1 MFSTIKLTQESK
13 YYELYRKEMIKCT
26 FCGKLNNLHYIKS
39 HLKTESCKQFQ
50 TILDK
55 SDYIKQLV
63 DFMRIINEL
72 KSNIRLN
79 LNTDESDEE
88 NEIIK

>member
-1 MFSTIKLTQESK
+1 MFNSVKLTQESK

-26 FCGKLNNLHYIKS
+26 FCGKVNNLHYIKS
-39 HLKTESCKQFQ
+39 HLKTESCRQFQ

-55 SDYIKQLV
+55 VDYLKQLV
-63 DFMRIINEL
+63 NFMRIINEL
-72 KSNIRLN
+72 KSKIRMK

-88 NEIIK
+88 NDNII